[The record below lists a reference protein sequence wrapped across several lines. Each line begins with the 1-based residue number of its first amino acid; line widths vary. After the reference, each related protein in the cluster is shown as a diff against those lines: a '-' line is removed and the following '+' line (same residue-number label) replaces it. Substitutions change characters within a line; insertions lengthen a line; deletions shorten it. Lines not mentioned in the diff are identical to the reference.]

1 MSSTD
6 RLTPQAG
13 TPIGAVR
20 APSPGGSVRAAGDA
34 GPSPLR
40 GEA

>member
-1 MSSTD
+1 MTLFD
-6 RLTPQAG
+6 LTPQAG
-13 TPIGAVR
+13 RSMDAVR
-20 APSPGGSVRAAGDA
+20 APSPDGSVRAAGDA